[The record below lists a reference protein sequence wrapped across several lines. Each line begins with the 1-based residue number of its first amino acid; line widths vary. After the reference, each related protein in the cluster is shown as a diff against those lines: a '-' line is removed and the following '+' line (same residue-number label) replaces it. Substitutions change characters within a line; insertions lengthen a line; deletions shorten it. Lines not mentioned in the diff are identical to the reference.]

1 MRLLNET
8 LDLTGILPDERK
20 KTPAASFTAYL
31 PDTPTNQPPDALP
44 ERKSLRPAVIVCP
57 GGGYERLSVR
67 EGEPVAL
74 KYLAMGYSAFVL
86 HYSVAPDYFP
96 TALLE
101 LAILVGR
108 IRTNA
113 CEWDID
119 PHKIIVSGFSAGG
132 HLAASLGVFWNQQF
146 VWETSGLTPETIRP
160 NGLLL
165 CYPVITSGEF
175 CHPGSFA
182 QLLGKEKD
190 DAEKR
195 RLVSLEL
202 QAGSQVP
209 PTFLWHTV
217 TDASVPVENSIL
229 FAQALLRSHV
239 SVELHLF
246 PRGCHGLALA
256 TEETCKGEARYIEPC
271 CQSWLSLA
279 ETWLKNYC
287 YRKQP

>member
-1 MRLLNET
+1 MRLLNEE
-8 LDLTGILPDERK
+8 LDLTGKLSGETGKHIK
-20 KTPAASFTAYL
+20 ASFTAYL
-31 PDTPTNQPPDALP
+31 LDAPINQTVDALP
-44 ERKSLRPAVIVCP
+44 EKRSLRPAIIICP
-57 GGGYERLSVR
+57 GGGYEHLSVR
-67 EGEPVAL
+67 EGEPVAI

-86 HYSVAPDYFP
+86 HYSVAPDCFP

-101 LAILVGR
+101 LAMLVGR

-113 CEWDID
+113 QEWGLD

-132 HLAASLGVFWNQQF
+132 HLAASLGVFWNRNF
-146 VWETSGLTPETIRP
+146 VWEPLGLAPDTIRP
-160 NGLLL
+160 DGLLL

-202 QAGSQVP
+202 QAGPQVP

-217 TDASVPVENSIL
+217 TDASVPVQNSIL

-246 PRGCHGLALA
+246 PHGRHGLALA
-256 TEETCKGEARYIEPC
+256 TEETCKGDSSYLEPC

-279 ETWLKNYC
+279 ETWLKD
-287 YRKQP
+287 R